1 MTIYNLGSIN
11 IDHVYRLA
19 ALPRAGETI
28 GSLGYALGLGGKG
41 ANQSVAAARAGA
53 QVVHLGAMGS
63 GDDWVLEKL
72 AQAGIA
78 TGAIARLE
86 GEATGHA
93 IILVDAAGE
102 NSIVLHGGANRAL
115 PDDLLADLPRRQLAG
130 IGPGDIVMLQNETN
144 LQAETAAHARAAG
157 ARVIYSAAPFEIEA
171 LRAVL
176 PHVSIL
182 AVNEVEARDTFA
194 AFGEDLPVEGMLIT
208 RGAEGAEYRDLKAG
222 AVWRQPAFRVS
233 AVDTTGA
240 GDCFAGW
247 FAAGLSRSED
257 PQTALR
263 HAAAAAAIQVTRLGA
278 GDAMPDRAEVMAFL
292 KEHA

>member
-28 GSLGYALGLGGKG
+28 SSLDHALGLGGKG

-53 QVVHLGAMGS
+53 QVRHLGAMGT
-63 GDDWVLEKL
+63 GDDWVLDML
-72 AQAGIA
+72 GAAGID
-78 TGAIARLE
+78 TGAVARLD
-86 GEATGHA
+86 GVATGHA
-93 IILVDAAGE
+93 IILVDAEGE
-102 NSIVLHGGANRAL
+102 NSIILHGGANRAL
-115 PDDLLADLPRRQLAG
+115 PAGLVTGGLAA
-130 IGPGDIVMLQNETN
+130 IGPGDILMMQNETT
-144 LQAETAAHARAAG
+144 LQAEAAAHARAAG
-157 ARVIYSAAPFEIEA
+157 ARVIYSAAPFEIAA

-194 AFGEDLPVEGMLIT
+194 AFGEALPIAGLLIT
-208 RGAEGAEYRDLKAG
+208 RGAKGAEYRDLETG
-222 AVWRQPAFRVS
+222 RIWEQPAFRVQ

-247 FAAGLSRSED
+247 FAAGLSRGED
-257 PQTALR
+257 IATTLR
-263 HAAAAAAIQVTRLGA
+263 NASAAAALQVTRKGA
-278 GDAMPDRAEVMAFL
+278 GNAMPTRAEVAAFL
-292 KEHA
+292 AQQG